1 MNRTPIHPSATL
13 PVLETALV
21 RLRDHRP
28 DDLDAMRP
36 VWGDRAGM
44 RHLSTGVMD
53 DTRIRR
59 RLDEAVATASEVP
72 RRHYQLAACLQG
84 ADRPVG
90 GIRLDVEDAT
100 TGYSGVFTMA
110 RHLRGSGCA
119 PDIGWLMLKLAFA
132 ELGLTRVWSMASLE
146 NTDAVRAI
154 TRFGFT
160 PTGETERYFPEADTT
175 MRLVTLEV
183 LADTWRTMP
192 VPAGPGPVRP
202 CADTASS

>member
-1 MNRTPIHPSATL
+1 MNRTAVQPAATL

-21 RLRDHRP
+21 RLRDHRA
-28 DDLDAMRP
+28 DDLDAMRL
-36 VWGDRAGM
+36 VWGDQAGM

-59 RLDEAVATASEVP
+59 RLDEAVATAAAAP

-84 ADRPVG
+84 DDRPVG

-160 PTGETERYFPEADTT
+160 PTGETERYFAEADTT
-175 MRLVTLEV
+175 MRLVTMEV
-183 LADTWRTMP
+183 LADTWRAMP
-192 VPAGPGPVRP
+192 VPAGPGP
-202 CADTASS
+202 A

>member
-1 MNRTPIHPSATL
+1 MNRTPVRPPATL

-21 RLRDHRP
+21 RLRNHRA
-28 DDLDAMRP
+28 DDLDAMRL
-36 VWGDRAGM
+36 VWGDATGM

-59 RLDEAVATASEVP
+59 KLDEAVATAAELP

-84 ADRPVG
+84 DDRPIG
-90 GIRLDVEDAT
+90 GIRLDVEDDT

-119 PDIGWLMLKLAFA
+119 PEIGWLMLKLAFA

-160 PTGETERYFPEADTT
+160 PIGETERYFAEADTT
-175 MRLVTLEV
+175 MRLVVMEV
-183 LADTWRTMP
+183 LADTWRAMP
-192 VPAGPGPVRP
+192 VPTGPDP
-202 CADTASS
+202 A

>member
-1 MNRTPIHPSATL
+1 MNSMPVRPPTTL

-21 RLRDHRP
+21 RLRDHRAE
-28 DDLDAMRP
+28 DLDAMRL
-36 VWGDRAGM
+36 VWGDPAGM

-53 DTRIRR
+53 DARIRR
-59 RLDEAVATASEVP
+59 KLDDAMATAAEVP
-72 RRHYQLAACLQG
+72 RRHYQLAACLR
-84 ADRPVG
+84 DDHRPVG
-90 GIRLDVEDAT
+90 GIRLDVEDDT

-132 ELGLTRVWSMASLE
+132 ELGLARVWSMTSVE

-175 MRLVTLEV
+175 MRLVTMEV
-183 LADTWRTMP
+183 LADTWRAMP
-192 VPAGPGPVRP
+192 VPAGPGP
-202 CADTASS
+202 A